1 LAEQPGRTGWRNAER
16 ARISPTEQRL
26 RLVTP
31 GYVNEIPRQQPVLMK
46 RGGVA
51 LEPALVLKPAFDE
64 VEGDLRQSPL
74 RHAVEVFDI
83 DGSIEVTGRRGRDVA
98 RSRRRTVRG

>member
-1 LAEQPGRTGWRNAER
+1 
-16 ARISPTEQRL
+16 
-26 RLVTP
+26 
-31 GYVNEIPRQQPVLMK
+31 MK
-46 RGGVA
+46 RAGVA

-83 DGSIEVTGRRGRDVA
+83 DGSIEVHGPVLSSA
-98 RSRRRTVRG
+98 R